1 MLGKDSATIL
11 PMFHNIL
18 EKETPS
24 VVPMVTKGMLKTLLL
39 SAMQVKKGLKKK

>member
-39 SAMQVKKGLKKK
+39 LDMQVKKGLKK